1 MGQTLRIGLF
11 GGSFDPVH
19 CAHLLVAQAAL
30 EELSLSRVVFI
41 PAAQSPF
48 KPEQVPAPA
57 ADRLR
62 WLRLALTGNP
72 NFEVDDQEIHRPPP
86 SFTIDT
92 VRNYRERFP
101 NAELCY
107 IIGADHVPLLP
118 KWRAAE
124 ELAGCVEF
132 LAIPRPG
139 DPPVQAPAPFRVR
152 HLAGFPF
159 AISSR
164 QIRARVREG
173 LPIYGLVPR
182 AVVEDVVKSGVY
194 R

>member
-1 MGQTLRIGLF
+1 MGQMLRIGLF

-30 EELSLSRVVFI
+30 EELNLGRVVFV

-62 WLRLALTGNP
+62 WLHLALTGEP
-72 NFEVDDQEIHRPPP
+72 KFEVDDQEVRRGPP

-118 KWRAAE
+118 KWRAAD
-124 ELAGCVEF
+124 ELAGAVEF
-132 LAIPRPG
+132 VAIPRPG
-139 DPPVQAPAPFRVR
+139 DPPVEPPQPFRVR
-152 HLAGFPF
+152 QLTGFPF

-164 QIRARVREG
+164 QIRARVRNG
-173 LPIYGLVPR
+173 LPIEGLVPR
-182 AVVEDVVKSGVY
+182 AVAEDLLKSGLY
-194 R
+194 L